1 MLPLGATI
9 TFDTNTLDKAA
20 RPERHPKDPARADF
34 RKVREALKTGRL
46 RGYFS
51 QTLVTL
57 EGIEKKD
64 RPEVLGS
71 TRLESQSSSTAGN
84 TINLTIAVKQDRKP
98 RHRELS
104 RRIQAA
110 QLIGMRASRGPA
122 RLGDGISVKDA
133 ATCWALVHLFQLQLQ
148 SYPLTLYQMNG
159 AAAEWCCCPVKINAW
174 YDFVQRWSN
183 PAAAS
188 LDCIPVTSASL
199 RETNIDIIF

>member
-1 MLPLGATI
+1 MALLRRHRLTIPENRVYFPIADSEEAFLKKGGAPLLQQLPTDDRAKLLLAQALSRGQCRALGAAPPRHAGAHHNPQDSPMLPPGTTV

-34 RKVREALKTGRL
+34 QKVHEALKTGRL

-64 RPEVLGS
+64 RPEVFGS
-71 TRLESQSSSTAGN
+71 TRLETQSSSTGKN

-110 QLIGMRASRGPA
+110 QSIGMRATK
-122 RLGDGISVKDA
+122 L
-133 ATCWALVHLFQLQLQ
+133 
-148 SYPLTLYQMNG
+148 
-159 AAAEWCCCPVKINAW
+159 
-174 YDFVQRWSN
+174 
-183 PAAAS
+183 
-188 LDCIPVTSASL
+188 
-199 RETNIDIIF
+199 